1 MNSWLIAVI
10 AYLLFETEYSKGEI
24 SIPESSNNIMHYSI
38 LACSTEGDIRLANGR
53 NKFEGRVEVCQG
65 GQWKTVCERWWDNRE
80 ADVVCRQ
87 LGFSGNLERRFIYF
101 HVQTC
106 FHANNATALGERD
119 INIFGQGSGA
129 IIEVEWSC
137 YGSETNLL
145 DCPRFPNACDHTR
158 DAGVYCFG
166 KTHL

>member
-1 MNSWLIAVI
+1 MKVNSWLIAV

-24 SIPESSNNIMHYSI
+24 STSEYSNIIITMLYNTS
-38 LACSTEGDIRLANGR
+38 ACSTEGDVRLVNGR

-65 GQWKTVCERWWDNRE
+65 GEWKSVCDHREWDNRE

-106 FHANNATALGERD
+106 FHAKL
-119 INIFGQGSGA
+119 IM
-129 IIEVEWSC
+129 
-137 YGSETNLL
+137 
-145 DCPRFPNACDHTR
+145 P
-158 DAGVYCFG
+158 
-166 KTHL
+166 